1 MEYANKITKKHKFIC
16 VYEKKCVSLRVIFEN
31 AGNIFRKI
39 LKKHRYELLEF

>member
-31 AGNIFRKI
+31 TRVIFEKS
-39 LKKHRYELLEF
+39 